1 MSIVN
6 YLEVLSMSY
15 ITEQDLKQG
24 QDDWKRTQVRMPQPL
39 YEAVNEYAKNKDFS
53 LNTAMIDLMNK
64 ALINKPVE
72 QQINISANK
81 FLENQLLHIFD
92 EQLEKAR
99 KDAKDK
105 FPDITQDELDA
116 FLAWR
121 LEQK

>member
-1 MSIVN
+1 
-6 YLEVLSMSY
+6 MSY